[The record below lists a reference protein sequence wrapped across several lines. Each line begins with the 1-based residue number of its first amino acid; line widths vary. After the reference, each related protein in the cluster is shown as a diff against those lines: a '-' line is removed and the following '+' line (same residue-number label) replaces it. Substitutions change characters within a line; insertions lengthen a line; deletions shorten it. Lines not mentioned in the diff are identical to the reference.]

1 MCPYLLPWLLPR
13 LSREYPSLDFQ
24 VTEDLTDSIT
34 AMLLE
39 HRLDCILIAIP
50 EDLPGTHEL
59 ALFDEPFW
67 VACPKQHALARAE
80 AISLKD
86 LKDEILLY
94 VSEGHCLRE
103 QTIAACGA
111 RGRRDAQAVDAFKGA
126 SLETL
131 RRMVAANMGFTL
143 LPVLAIEE
151 HGEPGDVVCRPFA
164 GKASRRIGLVY
175 RETYPRPDDMQ
186 RLAACITAAL
196 PPSVMPV

>member
-1 MCPYLLPWLLPR
+1 MRFRPSSGMTK
-13 LSREYPSLDFQ
+13 LSKKEQ
-24 VTEDLTDSIT
+24 KEAT
-34 AMLLE
+34 
-39 HRLDCILIAIP
+39 
-50 EDLPGTHEL
+50 
-59 ALFDEPFW
+59 
-67 VACPKQHALARAE
+67 QARAE

-151 HGEPGDVVCRPFA
+151 HGEAGDVVCRPFA

-186 RLAACITAAL
+186 RLAASIAAAL